1 MKYLSILLT
10 LFIFASCSSDDD
22 SVSDNNTQGP
32 NANIETTIPGDYVIT
47 TFTVDGE
54 DRSNDYNGF
63 TFTYDG
69 DGNVT
74 AQNDILAEV
83 GTWTY
88 ATTTTDGE
96 LMENLELFF
105 NNQEPFTDLS
115 REWDIDAAISTTIR
129 LSGFNSMGDNARDVL
144 VFTRQ

>member
-32 NANIETTIPGDYVIT
+32 NANIETTIPGDYAIT

-54 DRSNDYNGF
+54 DRSNNYNGF

-88 ATTTTDGE
+88 TTTTTDGE
-96 LMENLELFF
+96 LVENLELFF

-115 REWDIDAAISTTIR
+115 REWDIDATISTTIR